1 MREYLDA
8 VLNGETLTVDQADQ
22 VVSELTSGAVD
33 PVVVGAMLAALRQRG
48 ETPEEVRGF
57 ARGMR
62 RLALTPSLDA
72 SDACDVVG
80 TGGDHSGSLNL
91 STASALLAAA
101 AGVPVVKHGN
111 RSMTS
116 QSGSADVLEALG
128 MKMPMDEL
136 EVGDLFRATGFAF
149 LFAPYFHPAMGEV
162 VPIRKALGVR
172 TVFNMLGPLT
182 NPGRPG
188 YAVIGAWSLDAAR
201 LMADSLVSTETKR
214 AFVFHGQN
222 GWDEP
227 TPVGPFHMFEVVSGS
242 VRQTVRDPADYGF
255 ERCDPDDLRGG
266 TPEENAA
273 SIVAVFSGS
282 STGAHVDAV
291 VLGAALALEVSGR
304 APGLAE
310 GADIARSALQ
320 DGRALA
326 LVGQIG
332 AAN

>member
-1 MREYLDA
+1 MRESLNA
-8 VLNGETLTVDQADQ
+8 VLNGETMSVEQADQ
-22 VVSELTSGAVD
+22 MVSDLTSGEVD
-33 PVVVGAMLAALRQRG
+33 PVVVGAILSALRTRG

-62 RLALTPSLDA
+62 RLARTPLLDA

-101 AGVPVVKHGN
+101 AGVPIVKHGN

-128 MKMPMDEL
+128 MRMPMDEQ
-136 EVGDLFRATGFAF
+136 ESGDLFRSTGFAF
-149 LFAPYFHPAMGEV
+149 LFAPYYHPAMGAV
-162 VPIRKALGVR
+162 APIRKALGVR

-201 LMADSLVSTETKR
+201 LMADSLISTEMKR
-214 AFVFHGQN
+214 AFICHGLN

-227 TPVGPFHMFEVVSGS
+227 TPVAPFHLFEMASGS
-242 VRQTVRDPADYGF
+242 VRERVLDPADYGF
-255 ERCDPDDLRGG
+255 ERCDPDELRGG

-273 SIVAVFSGS
+273 SIVAVFSDAS
-282 STGAHVDAV
+282 GAHTEAV

-304 APGLAE
+304 ASDLSAGSDLAR
-310 GADIARSALQ
+310 AALD

-326 LVGQIG
+326 LLKGIG
-332 AAN
+332 AGL